1 MKKYYVDVTY
11 LPEMVGARVG
21 WEWTA
26 TIAETAYSE
35 VLQTYSLDSN
45 ARFRNLEEAKTDAK
59 DITKRFVDALS
70 QDRNERFE
78 IEA

>member
-26 TIAETAYSE
+26 IISETAHSQ
-35 VLQTYSLDSN
+35 VLQTYSLNSN
-45 ARFRNLEEAKTDAK
+45 ASFSELGKAKSDAK
-59 DITKRFVDALS
+59 IITERFIDALS